1 MEKWA
6 TADAFFKCPVPREK
20 IAVPSLG
27 DIWVYGL
34 TAGEKDEYEN
44 QVMQFSAS
52 DRQVRMNNARAML
65 LLLTVR
71 NQHGSRIFAEKDMGR
86 LKLIPAKITDP
97 ILDVVRRLSG
107 MASNEIKDLVKN
119 SQTLQ
124 ELLAGDCSSGSPPA
138 SDGAKPT
145 SGPASAPAS

>member
-20 IAVPSLG
+20 VTVPGLG

-34 TAGEKDEYEN
+34 TNEEKDEYEN

-52 DRQVRMNNARAML
+52 DRQVRMRNARAML
-65 LLLTVR
+65 LLLAVR
-71 NQHGSRIFAEKDMGR
+71 NQHGSRMFGEKDMGR
-86 LKLIPAKITDP
+86 LKLIPVKITDP

-107 MASNEIKDLVKN
+107 MGANEIKDLIKN

-124 ELLAGDCSSGSPPA
+124 ELLSADSGSGSPDIL
-138 SDGAKPT
+138 DGANAESETK
-145 SGPASAPAS
+145 SAPVS